1 MKRTFMKDNFKVKLL
16 KEVYQKKNLFGE
28 IYPYREYE
36 IDYFEESYKLII
48 DDKIVGNRG
57 GNLKIKCIE
66 NNEKNEK
73 QKVIYIYTY
82 NGEKKPPII
91 FKFVDR
97 RYKDI
102 YDYLLENKYIYEI
115 ST

>member
-1 MKRTFMKDNFKVKLL
+1 MKRENLKENFKINLT
-16 KEVYQKKNLFGE
+16 KELYRKRNLMGE

-36 IDYFEESYKLII
+36 IEYFDESYKLII

-66 NNEKNEK
+66 NNSKNDK
-73 QKVIYIYTY
+73 QRVIYIYTY
-82 NGEKKPPII
+82 DGEKKPPIL
-91 FKFVDR
+91 FKFVDK
-97 RYKDI
+97 RYRDI
-102 YDYLLENKYIYEI
+102 YDYLLENNYIYEI

>member
-28 IYPYREYE
+28 IYPYREYD
-36 IDYFEESYKLII
+36 IDYFDESYKLII